1 MSRIIIAAPVGME
14 KDIANALHY
23 LIEDEGYTILT
34 SDIIAKLMKPI
45 DALKNYN
52 FTELKLILGLTDQIN
67 EILSEDDLIYIGQVR
82 KDFKYDHLLVLMP
95 DIVEAQEEL
104 IDTQYN
110 YKWLFL
116 CSDQADFKT
125 NSIADILNK
134 IDSIIKEERGNLKLY
149 S

>member
-67 EILSEDDLIYIGQVR
+67 EILVVNCFIISFAL
-82 KDFKYDHLLVLMP
+82 
-95 DIVEAQEEL
+95 
-104 IDTQYN
+104 N
-110 YKWLFL
+110 L
-116 CSDQADFKT
+116 C
-125 NSIADILNK
+125 IL
-134 IDSIIKEERGNLKLY
+134 
-149 S
+149 

>member
-14 KDIANALHY
+14 KDIANALHC

-52 FTELKLILGLTDQIN
+52 FTELKLLLGLTDQIN
-67 EILSEDDLIYIGQVR
+67 EILNEDDFIYIGQVR
-82 KDFKYDHLLVLMP
+82 KDFKYDYLLVLMP

-104 IDTQYN
+104 IDIQYN
-110 YKWLFL
+110 YKKLFL

>member
-23 LIEDEGYTILT
+23 LIEDEGYMILT
-34 SDIIAKLMKPI
+34 NDIIAKLMKPI

-104 IDTQYN
+104 IDIQYN
-110 YKWLFL
+110 YKSLFL
-116 CSDQADFKT
+116 CSDQAELKT
-125 NSIADILNK
+125 NSISDIISK

>member
-1 MSRIIIAAPVGME
+1 MKI
-14 KDIANALHY
+14 
-23 LIEDEGYTILT
+23 YTGKT
-34 SDIIAKLMKPI
+34 VEEAVKL
-45 DALKNYN
+45 ASN
-52 FTELKLILGLTDQIN
+52 ELGI
-67 EILSEDDLIYIGQVR
+67 SEDDLIYIGQVR

>member
-67 EILSEDDLIYIGQVR
+67 EILNEDNLIYIGQVR

-149 S
+149 N

>member
-1 MSRIIIAAPVGME
+1 
-14 KDIANALHY
+14 
-23 LIEDEGYTILT
+23 
-34 SDIIAKLMKPI
+34 
-45 DALKNYN
+45 
-52 FTELKLILGLTDQIN
+52 
-67 EILSEDDLIYIGQVR
+67 
-82 KDFKYDHLLVLMP
+82 MP

-134 IDSIIKEERGNLKLY
+134 IDSIIKEERGSLKLY